1 MPTQKL
7 YMDSIKSCYLKDFNA
22 EVINIEDNLIELNQT
37 LFYPIGGGQDWDQ
50 GIIKSNNKE
59 INVLEVRGMENI
71 LHTVEKNHNLQ
82 IGQKIQGSI
91 DWERRYAH
99 MKMHTAQHLISA
111 VVYDLFDGVRT
122 VGNQIRYDRSRI
134 DFNPIS
140 FDEEMLTEL
149 VNETNERIKKGAEL
163 QVKVMSRDEINEI
176 MPPERTNMDLV
187 PSHVENLRVVVIGDN
202 LDLCPCA
209 GTHIQNISEI
219 GEIEF
224 LGKKSKGKGTQ
235 RFSYTLK

>member
-1 MPTQKL
+1 
-7 YMDSIKSCYLKDFNA
+7 LKEFNA
-22 EVINIEDNLIELNQT
+22 EITNIEDDLIELDQT
-37 LFYPIGGGQDWDQ
+37 LFYPMGGGQDWDQ
-50 GIIKSNNKE
+50 GTLKINDKK
-59 INVLEVRGMENI
+59 INVLEVKGREI
-71 LHTVEKNHNLQ
+71 ITHLVEPSHNLE

-91 DWERRYAH
+91 DWKRRYAH

-122 VGNQIRYDRSRI
+122 VGNQIRHDRSRI

-163 QVKVMSRDEINEI
+163 QVKTMSRDEINEI

-187 PSHVENLRVVVIGDN
+187 PPHVENLRVVVIGDN

-235 RFSYTLK
+235 RFSYTLKEF

>member
-1 MPTQKL
+1 MKE
-7 YMDSIKSCYLKDFNA
+7 FNA
-22 EVINIEDNLIELNQT
+22 EVINIDDNLIELDQT
-37 LFYPIGGGQDWDQ
+37 LFYPMGGGQDWDQ

-59 INVLEVRGMENI
+59 TNVLEVRGMEKI
-71 LHTVEKNHNLQ
+71 IHIVEENHNLK

-219 GEIEF
+219 GGIEF